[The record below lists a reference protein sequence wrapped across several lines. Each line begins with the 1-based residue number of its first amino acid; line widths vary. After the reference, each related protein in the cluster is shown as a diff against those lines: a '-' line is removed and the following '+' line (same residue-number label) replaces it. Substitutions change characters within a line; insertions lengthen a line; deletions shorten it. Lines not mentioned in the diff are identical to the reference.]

1 MEARSE
7 DDNDDDDE
15 DDDMLKLAESSEQDI
30 VNCAEGVLALLAR
43 FCARSFSTSSRS

>member
-7 DDNDDDDE
+7 DDDDDE

-30 VNCAEGVLALLAR
+30 VNCAEGVLALFAR
-43 FCARSFSTSSRS
+43 FCA